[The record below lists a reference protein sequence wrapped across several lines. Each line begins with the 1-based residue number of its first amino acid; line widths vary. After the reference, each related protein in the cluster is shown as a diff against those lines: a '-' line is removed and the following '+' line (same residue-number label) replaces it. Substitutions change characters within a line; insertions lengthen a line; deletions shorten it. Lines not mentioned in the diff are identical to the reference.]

1 MRKSQT
7 TAATESTSSEIEF
20 SITTPS
26 PSILRVTTGSEPACS
41 ETGIV
46 TVHQIILLA
55 PAASDDGV
63 LGQFASQLS
72 LLGTMIEV
80 VGRQV
85 EVPSFSTSHAKSK
98 PVPTGCAPTPRG
110 VGDVVPSA
118 NTTWW
123 NARLGIAA
131 DRTSMVLFQS
141 SEKPSSVANLS
152 LKSPL
157 VARPFPCKVTDQV
170 VVSPAGASN
179 VLSPPTIDHPDG
191 IDL

>member
-1 MRKSQT
+1 M
-7 TAATESTSSEIEF
+7 
-20 SITTPS
+20 
-26 PSILRVTTGSEPACS
+26 
-41 ETGIV
+41 
-46 TVHQIILLA
+46 HQIILLA

-123 NARLGIAA
+123 NARLGIAG

-141 SEKPSSVANLS
+141 SEKL
-152 LKSPL
+152 LKNI
-157 VARPFPCKVTDQV
+157 KD
-170 VVSPAGASN
+170 
-179 VLSPPTIDHPDG
+179 
-191 IDL
+191 